1 MKPSPSLGNTP
12 ESAPASAKPAVSAV
26 DAAVA
31 GAKESA
37 AIALASAAKEAQAAK
52 DAKEAETLVGN
63 VDPLAAAPA
72 KPASEDPSAGLDGL
86 MAEDPKPATAK
97 AEGKAPAEPAK
108 GEEDPLAELAAP
120 EKTAAAPKEGGEA
133 RIGLREIRTA
143 LDPSGLDE
151 ANLKALAV
159 TIDALQEPAKS
170 EAYRKIQDDPKTFV
184 EWLKANKVDPSK
196 PDELSA
202 TLVAARQT
210 TETVNEKRDIRRNVI
225 LGRIREANPEAAAEM
240 DAAFGQY
247 VARAQAEN
255 AERAKRGETPVA
267 PMTAGEFATGW
278 FVVNAA
284 AVVAG
289 APDSKREALAKDLDA
304 LRDSDSA
311 SVDRFLKEMPDG
323 FSKRSYESG
332 ARAAALSVGIEN
344 PDHKGK
350 EPVSEKKLK
359 DGTVVREW
367 EDGTVTETR
376 DGETVMRGPKG
387 SVVVRKDGVTV
398 LDRDGKVSKRVSA
411 ERPGTT
417 LVHGIGYPVSN
428 AGREPGDI
436 EKRTKAAEFWCG
448 MAESG
453 GFPFVSGGLMKTFEG
468 VMRTNPALSDGVVFR
483 AEETDVPPTWKQ
495 MDAMATFFERSVGLE
510 KGTIFDRDR
519 GFSMRISFRSECG
532 GVDPETYLRMRFYN
546 GWVGKDGK
554 RESGPA
560 WSGSIDRA
568 RLMHLLADKKDEKK
582 EAPVAGEGA
591 GKK

>member
-1 MKPSPSLGNTP
+1 MKPSPSLGSSSEN
-12 ESAPASAKPAVSAV
+12 APTAAKAAVS
-26 DAAVA
+26 DAAAVVA

-37 AIALASAAKEAQAAK
+37 AIALASAAKEDEAAK
-52 DAKEAETLVGN
+52 SAKEAIALVEN
-63 VDPLAAAPA
+63 VDPLAAVPA
-72 KPASEDPSAGLDGL
+72 KPATDDPSAGLDGL
-86 MAEDPKPATAK
+86 MAEDPKPAAAK
-97 AEGKAPAEPAK
+97 AEAKEPAK
-108 GEEDPLAELAAP
+108 GGEDPLAELAA
-120 EKTAAAPKEGGEA
+120 EKDHAEAKGETAKNPDAERKAINLDIRMAGFDQTEA
-133 RIGLREIRTA
+133 ETLATSI
-143 LDPSGLDE
+143 
-151 ANLKALAV
+151 ANLA
-159 TIDALQEPAKS
+159 EPAKS
-170 EAYRKIQDDPKTFV
+170 EAVRKIQEDPKTFV

-196 PDELSA
+196 PEEISS
-202 TLVAARQT
+202 TLAKAHRRTENARDVREFQR
-210 TETVNEKRDIRRNVI
+210 EACLKI
-225 LGRIREANPEAAAEM
+225 IREINPEAAAEM

-247 VARAQAEN
+247 VAKAEAEN
-255 AERAKRGETPVA
+255 AQRVERGEAPVA
-267 PMTAGEFATGW
+267 PMSAGEFATGW

-284 AVVAG
+284 YVVAG
-289 APDSKREALAKDLDA
+289 APESKRAELSKTLDA

-359 DGTVVREW
+359 DGTVVRQW
-367 EDGTVTETR
+367 EDGTSTETR

-448 MAESG
+448 MAENG

-519 GFSMRISFRSECG
+519 GFSMRVSFRSECG
-532 GVDPETYLRMRFYN
+532 GVDPETYLRNRFYN
-546 GWVGKDGK
+546 GWNGEDGK
-554 RESGPA
+554 WESGPA

-568 RLMHLLADKKDEKK
+568 RLMRLLADKKEENGKD
-582 EAPVAGEGA
+582 AAGEGA